1 MKKYVILPGIL
12 LVTASAWFYGR
23 KPEIPAVAFA
33 KVARE
38 TLVSTLPTNG
48 KVEPFEWT
56 TVRAEVAGVI
66 DRVNIHDGQA
76 VRQGATIATL
86 RLSGSEPTLAAAEA
100 QIARANAQLADIE
113 RGGRS
118 VELGEIDSSLQR
130 ARFQKETAQRDLDS
144 LTRLVEKHAAT
155 KAEADAARNK
165 VAAAQLEIDALTQRR
180 KALIGSSDRSVAEAM
195 LREGQTAAAVA
206 KARAAQTEIRSS
218 LSGIAYSVPARAGA
232 YVNAGDPIAN
242 VGRLDK
248 LRIRVYVDEP
258 ELGRI
263 AIGQPVTISWDALPG
278 FTWTGA
284 VDKTPTEVVTLG
296 TRQVGEVRCTIEN
309 TDGKL
314 VPGTNVN
321 AEIRTNVAPSALTV
335 PKECVRREGDQTGAL
350 VLIGDRVS
358 WRKISLGASSATRT
372 QVASGLN
379 EGDAVALPVE
389 FPLKDGDRVR
399 PPTP

>member
-1 MKKYVILPGIL
+1 MKKYAIL
-12 LVTASAWFYGR
+12 LGVLLVLAAAWFYGR
-23 KPEIPAVAFA
+23 KPEIPSVAFA
-33 KVARE
+33 KVTRE

-56 TVRAEVAGVI
+56 TVRAEVAGII
-66 DRVNIHDGQA
+66 DRVAVKEGQS
-76 VRQGATIATL
+76 VKQGAAIATL
-86 RLSGSEPTLAAAEA
+86 RISGSEPTLATAEA

-113 RGGRS
+113 RGGRGA
-118 VELGEIDSSLQR
+118 ELGELESALQR
-130 ARFQKETAQRDLDS
+130 ARFQKETAQRDLES
-144 LTRLVEKHAAT
+144 LTRLVEKNAAT
-155 KAEADAARNK
+155 KAEVDAARTK

-180 KALIGSSDRSVAEAM
+180 KVLVGSSDRSVAEAM
-195 LREGQTAAAVA
+195 LREGRTAAEAA
-206 KARAAQTEIRSS
+206 KARAAQTEIRSP
-218 LSGIAYSVPARAGA
+218 LSGIVYSVPTRAGA

-278 FTWTGA
+278 AIWTGV
-284 VDKTPTEVVTLG
+284 VDKTPSEVITLG

-321 AEIRTNVAPSALTV
+321 AEIRTNVAPGALTV
-335 PKECVRREGDQTGAL
+335 PKECVRREGDQTGVF
-350 VLIGDRVS
+350 VLASDRVS

-372 QVASGLN
+372 QVTAGLN

-389 FPLKDGDRVR
+389 FALKDGDRVR
-399 PPTP
+399 PITP